1 MRPASAAR
9 VASLLLSAVLALPSP
24 ATALPPPTP
33 SPRGPQPL
41 SAAAYEP
48 NLPLVTHEG
57 RAVRFYDDLI
67 KNRVAIINF
76 MFTSC
81 PSICPPMTQNL
92 VKVQK
97 LLADVLGERAV
108 MISISVDPDNDTPEV
123 LAAYARRF
131 GVGRGWYFVT
141 GERPQLEA
149 LAAKLGN
156 TSPDKL
162 QHSGMVLIGSDA
174 ARTWT
179 KAFAMSPPEDIAR
192 KVREFLALKPAAPAA
207 PAPVA
212 PPPPAAR
219 PAP

>member
-1 MRPASAAR
+1 MRPASAAC
-9 VASLLLSAVLALPSP
+9 VASLLVPAVLALPAP
-24 ATALPPPTP
+24 ASALPPPSPPP
-33 SPRGPQPL
+33 SRSQPL

-97 LLADVLGERAV
+97 LLSDVLGERAV
-108 MISISVDPDNDTPEV
+108 MISITVDPDNDTPEV
-123 LAAYARRF
+123 LSAYARRF
-131 GVGRGWYFVT
+131 GIGRGWYFVT

-192 KVREFLALKPAAPAA
+192 KVREFLALKPAASAAPIPAA
-207 PAPVA
+207 PPT
-212 PPPPAAR
+212 AAR